1 MQILVESISFH
12 RKFYKLPESN
22 KVPNGVPQR
31 RNVTFFF
38 FKTREKIVF
47 CEKESF
53 HLRENILSK
62 KGITKFC
69 KKLSVKVNLPVER
82 NAKGKGG
89 YYL

>member
-1 MQILVESISFH
+1 M
-12 RKFYKLPESN
+12 
-22 KVPNGVPQR
+22 
-31 RNVTFFF
+31 
-38 FKTREKIVF
+38 REEIVF
-47 CEKESF
+47 CKKESF

-69 KKLSVKVNLPVER
+69 IKLSMKVNLPVER